1 MKKKAFIWTMLLT
14 AMIIVTFSVATAPV
28 KADEVWKPLFGG
40 SPHYYGDPGPKD
52 PDWYF
57 EHRTRVGDV
66 HVWNDGDSLYVTYYA
81 YIWDCW
87 VLTETHVAVAMF
99 PTMDENGDGEINILD
114 ADIPQT
120 KKGNPK
126 VGRFPYKHEGLG
138 GVASDPY
145 TIPLGSWGS
154 GTTLIIAAHAVVE
167 NPCLDIEETAWTD
180 CGGDDA
186 YFRGNN
192 WATYF
197 TYTVQPVD

>member
-1 MKKKAFIWTMLLT
+1 MLLMAMALLTIT
-14 AMIIVTFSVATAPV
+14 AAIVPV
-28 KADEVWKPLFGG
+28 KADLIRKPLVAGT
-40 SPHYYGDPGPKD
+40 PHYYGEPGPKEG
-52 PDWYF
+52 DWYF
-57 EHRTRVGDV
+57 EHRITVGGV
-66 HVWNDGDSLYVTYYA
+66 HVWNDGDSLFVTYYV
-81 YIWDCW
+81 WDCW

-99 PTMDENGDGEINILD
+99 PTMDSNGDGEINILD

-126 VGRFPYKHEGLG
+126 VGHFPYRHEGLG

-145 TIPLGSWGS
+145 TIPLGSWGP

-186 YFRGNN
+186 FFRGSN

-197 TYTVQPVD
+197 TYTVQSVD